1 MSTAGVPFLCVAT
14 FVLFSYKRI
23 LTIFAMLHE
32 SKCISAKITLFTLK
46 KDSQSPKLTFSLVS
60 PIITRACV

>member
-1 MSTAGVPFLCVAT
+1 MIGISTRQIGRSMSTAGVPFLCVAT

-23 LTIFAMLHE
+23 LTIFAMLYE

-46 KDSQSPKLTFSLVS
+46 KDSQSH
-60 PIITRACV
+60 

>member
-23 LTIFAMLHE
+23 LTIFAMLYE

-46 KDSQSPKLTFSLVS
+46 KDSQSH
-60 PIITRACV
+60 